1 MNNFFKMQFYSGL
14 LLKLKNKCKHLY
26 ISTIKKKETIIF
38 FSIMVF
44 QFQKNNN
51 KY

>member
-26 ISTIKKKETIIF
+26 ISTIKKKG
-38 FSIMVF
+38 
-44 QFQKNNN
+44 NNN
-51 KY
+51 FFFYHGISISEK